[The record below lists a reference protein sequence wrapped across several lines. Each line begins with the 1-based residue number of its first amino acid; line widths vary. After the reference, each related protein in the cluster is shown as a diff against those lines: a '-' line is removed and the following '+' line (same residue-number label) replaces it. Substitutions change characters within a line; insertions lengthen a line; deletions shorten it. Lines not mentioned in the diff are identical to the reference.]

1 MELAELNE
9 DERVALV
16 ALIVQMVG
24 ADSGR
29 SPEEMEEFRAIADEM
44 GRREFDDALRLALAR
59 VSSREQAIELARGA
73 FDRPASRELVHTV
86 LVDLASADFVSD
98 EERALIREVAA
109 ALGVQT
115 RL

>member
-1 MELAELNE
+1 MDLAELNE
-9 DERVALV
+9 EERVALV

-29 SPEEMEEFRAIADEM
+29 SPEEMAEFRAIAEEM
-44 GRREFDDALRLALAR
+44 GRRAFDDALGAALR
-59 VSSREQAIELARGA
+59 VAGREQAIELARGT
-73 FDRPASRELVHTV
+73 FVRPEVRELVHTV

-98 EERALIREVAA
+98 EERGLIREVAA
-109 ALGVQT
+109 AIGVQT